1 MLGNMK
7 ASNWQCIP
15 LYNPYHLS
23 PEPEKVIRN
32 ETTSKDPTEGL
43 RCFRQLLS
51 DEAQN
56 VRETA
61 AKSKIAWEALLKQH
75 PKEGLG
81 RLGAWISASKTG
93 FLECEGLVW
102 FVFVAIGG
110 GDIVGSD
117 EGRFDSSWVF

>member
-1 MLGNMK
+1 M
-7 ASNWQCIP
+7 
-15 LYNPYHLS
+15 
-23 PEPEKVIRN
+23 
-32 ETTSKDPTEGL
+32 
-43 RCFRQLLS
+43 S

-102 FVFVAIGG
+102 FVSERLE
-110 GDIVGSD
+110 GDIIGSD
-117 EGRFDSSWVF
+117 EGRLIPPGFLSISFSE